1 MFTESKKEII
11 KPDFNLVI
19 HENMMVLVLKEHYE
33 NLEYDLLNDQEN
45 VNIEYMSNTLVLET
59 TDSVY
64 VFQNED
70 FYSLIEVERRNRFPL
85 GIMLGDYDKRLI
97 VIECNVEI
105 IEEEF

>member
-1 MFTESKKEII
+1 MFTENKKEII

>member
-1 MFTESKKEII
+1 MFTENKKEII
-11 KPDFNLVI
+11 KPYFNLVI
-19 HENMMVLVLKEHYE
+19 YESMMVLVLKQHDEK
-33 NLEYDLLNDQEN
+33 LEYDLLNEQEN
-45 VNIEYMSNTLVLET
+45 VNIEYMSNTLILET

-97 VIECNVEI
+97 VIECNVKI
-105 IEEEF
+105 TEEEF

>member
-1 MFTESKKEII
+1 MFTENKKEII
-11 KPDFNLVI
+11 KPYFNLVI
-19 HENMMVLVLKEHYE
+19 YESMMVLVLKQHDEK
-33 NLEYDLLNDQEN
+33 LEYDLLNEQEN
-45 VNIEYMSNTLVLET
+45 VNIEYMSNTLILET

-105 IEEEF
+105 TEEEF

>member
-1 MFTESKKEII
+1 MFTENKKEII

-19 HENMMVLVLKEHYE
+19 YENMMVLVSKQHYE
-33 NLEYDLLNDQEN
+33 NLEYDLLNEQEN

>member
-1 MFTESKKEII
+1 MFTENKKEII

-19 HENMMVLVLKEHYE
+19 YESMMVLVLKQHDE
-33 NLEYDLLNDQEN
+33 NLEYDLLNEQEN

-85 GIMLGDYDKRLI
+85 GIIFGDYDKRLI

-105 IEEEF
+105 IQEEF

>member
-1 MFTESKKEII
+1 MFTENKKEII

-19 HENMMVLVLKEHYE
+19 YESMMVLVLKQHDE
-33 NLEYDLLNDQEN
+33 NLEYDLLNEQEN